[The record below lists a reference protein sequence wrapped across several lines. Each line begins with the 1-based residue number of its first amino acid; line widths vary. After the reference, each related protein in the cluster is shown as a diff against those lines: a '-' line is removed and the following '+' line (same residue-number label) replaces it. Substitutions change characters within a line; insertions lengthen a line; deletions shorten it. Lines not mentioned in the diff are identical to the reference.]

1 MDRERPE
8 RQRFTTDE
16 MGEII
21 ETAARLDGVSHDP
34 NAVTLDE
41 IAQVAA
47 ELGISDEAVMAAV
60 AERRREAEAERA
72 EEEQRREL
80 RRKRARAWRAWRA
93 HIASYISVML
103 GLVLLDLVTGPGGWW
118 YYPAIAWGMGLGV
131 HTLVILFNATDE
143 DDT

>member
-1 MDRERPE
+1 MDREPSE
-8 RQRFTTDE
+8 RQRFSTDE

-34 NAVTLDE
+34 NEVTLDE

-60 AERRREAEAERA
+60 AERRREAEARKA
-72 EEEQRREL
+72 EEEERREA

-93 HIASYISVML
+93 HIASYVSVML
-103 GLVLLDLVTGPGGWW
+103 GLVLLDLVTGPGAWW
-118 YYPAIAWGMGLGV
+118 YYPAIAWGMGLGI
-131 HTLVILFNATDE
+131 HTLVIAFNATDDE
-143 DDT
+143 DI